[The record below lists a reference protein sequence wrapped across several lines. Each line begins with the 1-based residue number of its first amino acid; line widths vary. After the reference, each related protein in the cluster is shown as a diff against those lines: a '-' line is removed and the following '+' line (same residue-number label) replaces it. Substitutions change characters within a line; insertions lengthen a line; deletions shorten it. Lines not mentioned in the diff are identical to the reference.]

1 MDDLTTAILPQL
13 LTCVFQFIKTNS
25 LVFHHF
31 RTPKKQQFHLKQ
43 HRRSMKDNYLYIYI
57 YRNWSRHVMFCREQF
72 LRSSEHESI
81 VKFKI
86 IGKLQTS
93 VFYHDISTSV
103 LSSSE
108 KSRGATSHGN
118 ILPELPLCNFCNM
131 NINKIDC
138 STDKVDVR
146 IFKKRS
152 RSLKTRKPTT
162 IKMTVSV

>member
-1 MDDLTTAILPQL
+1 M
-13 LTCVFQFIKTNS
+13 
-25 LVFHHF
+25 
-31 RTPKKQQFHLKQ
+31 
-43 HRRSMKDNYLYIYI
+43 YIYI
-57 YRNWSRHVMFCREQF
+57 AISHVMLCFAENSFYDQANTNRW
-72 LRSSEHESI
+72 LNKKKSENFRRLCFTTTYLH
-81 VKFKI
+81 
-86 IGKLQTS
+86 L
-93 VFYHDISTSV
+93 

-162 IKMTVSV
+162 IKVTIALFFASNSTVF

>member
-1 MDDLTTAILPQL
+1 
-13 LTCVFQFIKTNS
+13 
-25 LVFHHF
+25 
-31 RTPKKQQFHLKQ
+31 
-43 HRRSMKDNYLYIYI
+43 MKDNYLYIYI
-57 YRNWSRHVMFCREQF
+57 YIYIYRNQSRHVVFCREQF

-86 IGKLQTS
+86 MGKFQTS

-108 KSRGATSHGN
+108 KSRGATSYSN

-152 RSLKTRKPTT
+152 RSLKTRKPIT
-162 IKMTVSV
+162 IKVTIAPFFASNSTVF